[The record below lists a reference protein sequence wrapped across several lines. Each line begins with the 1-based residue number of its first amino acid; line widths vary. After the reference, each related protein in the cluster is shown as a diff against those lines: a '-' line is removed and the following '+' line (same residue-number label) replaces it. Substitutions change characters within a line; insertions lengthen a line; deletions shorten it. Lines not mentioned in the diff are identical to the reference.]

1 MLFREY
7 DKSLDNDIDE
17 WGKKEYSEN
26 FIFIIVNKYALFDEK
41 VTEIYEWYCTH
52 IGEMSNIF
60 DKIIVVEENNIKLAI
75 IVFNYYF
82 DQEMKKVA
90 GINPILIN
98 PLYINRGL
106 GKKIIREIISLN
118 CDICNMKPDYIY
130 AGIDVGNIPSQKI
143 FVANGFELY
152 GNSSD
157 GLFNYYK
164 YLLKKK

>member
-17 WGKKEYSEN
+17 WEKKEYSEN
-26 FIFIIVNKYALFDEK
+26 FITVNKYALFDEK
-41 VTEIYEWYCTH
+41 VSEIYEWYCTH
-52 IGEMSNIF
+52 VGEMSNIF
-60 DKIIVVEENNIKLAI
+60 DKIIVVEDNNIKLAI

-98 PLYINRGL
+98 PSYINRGL
-106 GKKIIREIISLN
+106 GRKIIKEIINLN

-157 GLFNYYK
+157 GLCNYYK
-164 YLLKKK
+164 YGLKKK